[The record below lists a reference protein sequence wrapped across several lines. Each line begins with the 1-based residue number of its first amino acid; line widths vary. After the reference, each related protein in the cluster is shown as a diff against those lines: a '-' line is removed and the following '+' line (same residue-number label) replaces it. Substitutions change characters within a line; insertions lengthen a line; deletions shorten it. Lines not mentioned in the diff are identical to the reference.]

1 MASIFLM
8 RGLVVILTALVA
20 TLAAAQS
27 STFRIG
33 QVFSDMTG
41 SIQFIEL
48 VESAG
53 LDGQHRLAGLTLTS
67 THNGIVKRFTIA
79 GDLPTDRTA
88 HRSIIVSVGDSLYL
102 PGLPTFS
109 NDSPGPPT
117 ITYNAYDADIPGLP
131 ARFIGTDGGTLDFAG
146 VDQITYETLPSDG
159 AKALYRDGNVADAT
173 VPANDRCHIQRLPCE
188 GRQKLF
194 ARDAVDAIEYYNA
207 TLDHYF
213 ITASAPDIDALDSG
227 RLAGWTRTMQAI
239 PVHSRPLSERDH
251 PVCRF
256 YIPPSDGDSH
266 FFSASIEECE
276 AVRARFPDFK
286 LESPAAFF
294 IQVPDPATGACPPPD
309 DLQFEPVPVYRLWNQ
324 RADSNH
330 RYTANERIR
339 DEMVQRGYVNEGVV
353 MCYWVSIWDY

>member
-1 MASIFLM
+1 VSIFLM
-8 RGLVVILTALVA
+8 RGLVAISTVLVA
-20 TLAAAQS
+20 TLAAAQP
-27 STFRIG
+27 STFRIA
-33 QVFSDMTG
+33 QVFSDVTG

-53 LDGQHRLAGLTLTS
+53 RDGQHRLAGLTLTS
-67 THNGIVKRFTIA
+67 THNGSAKRFTIA

-88 HRSIIVSVGDSLYL
+88 HMSIIASVGDFLYL

-117 ITYNAYDADIPGLP
+117 LTYNAYDADIPGLP
-131 ARFIGTDGGTLDFAG
+131 ARFIATDGGTLDFAG
-146 VDQITYETLPSDG
+146 VDQITYETLPSNG
-159 AKALYRDGNVADAT
+159 ANALYRDGSVADAT
-173 VPANDRCHIQRLPCE
+173 VPANDRCHVQRLPCE
-188 GRQKLF
+188 GRQKF
-194 ARDAVDAIEYYNA
+194 AWDNPDAIEYYNA
-207 TLDHYF
+207 ALDHYF

-227 RLAGWTRTMQAI
+227 RLAGWARTMQAI
-239 PVHSRPLSERDH
+239 PVHSRPLSARDRA
-251 PVCRF
+251 VCRF

-276 AVRARFPDFK
+276 AVRVRFPNFR
-286 LESPAAFF
+286 LESSAAFF
-294 IQVPDPATGACPPPD
+294 IKVPDPGTGACPPPD
-309 DLQFEPVPVYRLWNQ
+309 DPQFDSVPVYRLWNQ
-324 RADSNH
+324 RLDSNH